1 MAAAVSRIS
10 PMGFGM
16 GPASILAWVE
26 APHGSLIPRP
36 STGLPFGHIVAP
48 PDRLDARQAGERF
61 DFPLAPALDYAREA
75 AVALDQKHAGH
86 AGNPECVPRREAA
99 PPGIEQRGKREA
111 ELPVELPGI
120 FGVVLRDGVDRQ
132 RAALVD
138 ALEKRE
144 RELAHG
150 TRGLKKG
157 DQGRAV
163 GEDLLERYGAAIQ
176 LRQTDIRRARTG
188 VEEFALF
195 ADHDSSVPLVQFH
208 LMWGG
213 QSWPQ
218 PAFSRLDPLESGSAA

>member
-1 MAAAVSRIS
+1 MAAAVSRMS

-26 APHGSLIPRP
+26 APPGSLIPRP

-61 DFPLAPALDYAREA
+61 DFPLAPAFDYGPDA

-86 AGNPECVPRREAA
+86 AGNPECVARREAA

-132 RAALVD
+132 GGAPVGGALQRGGEAARGGGGGSRIGRLTPGFSPAPPWERAEPGGVPPWGMRAKTGKVSG
-138 ALEKRE
+138 
-144 RELAHG
+144 H
-150 TRGLKKG
+150 RG
-157 DQGRAV
+157 A
-163 GEDLLERYGAAIQ
+163 
-176 LRQTDIRRARTG
+176 
-188 VEEFALF
+188 
-195 ADHDSSVPLVQFH
+195 PLPV
-208 LMWGG
+208 
-213 QSWPQ
+213 
-218 PAFSRLDPLESGSAA
+218 